1 MPMIRLSYLMSHTAS
16 LCISNVH
23 PPRLS
28 SIGWKLYFSVGCEH
42 YSTYRYRSSALCFLS
57 TYKINIFIFP
67 TAVGVS
73 PDPCSLVFPGGSPNS
88 ELETLSIIN
97 FVYQLQQE
105 GTLIYYLAFHSFS
118 QMVLIPY
125 SHVEKG
131 DVLEVPNYGD
141 LVSYNLIEKTY

>member
-1 MPMIRLSYLMSHTAS
+1 MHKYNVSILKQRN
-16 LCISNVH
+16 LCDTQISAQ
-23 PPRLS
+23 
-28 SIGWKLYFSVGCEH
+28 YFSSPH
-42 YSTYRYRSSALCFLS
+42 
-57 TYKINIFIFP
+57 NIKTLTFP

-73 PDPCSLVFPGGSPNS
+73 PDPCSLVFPGGSANS
-88 ELETLSIIN
+88 ELETRHIIN
-97 FVYQLQQE
+97 FIYTLQTE

-141 LVSYNLIEKTY
+141 LVSFGEKTFIK